1 MLSYLSRTVCFL
13 KLGDDQL
20 CSSLMSAGADVT
32 AVSEEGSTPLHYLA
46 LSQSDE
52 AANIATKI
60 IGTKNPNLDINAVEP
75 WEGYSPLMT

>member
-1 MLSYLSRTVCFL
+1 
-13 KLGDDQL
+13 
-20 CSSLMSAGADVT
+20 MSAGADVT

-60 IGTKNPNLDINAVEP
+60 IGTKNPNLDE
-75 WEGYSPLMT
+75 EGQLMEDTDEVTRLYLAGRLC